1 MAVLSLKVLDRN
13 ENTVCVKSGEDFVDL
28 VCARTYEEGDKIVLE
43 SSEKNIHLHWQVD
56 DALGSSFVYIT
67 DNVTYDIPFGEKRI
81 SYSPDRK
88 SVV

>member
-43 SSEKNIHLHWQVD
+43 SSEK
-56 DALGSSFVYIT
+56 
-67 DNVTYDIPFGEKRI
+67 K
-81 SYSPDRK
+81 YSPSLAGR
-88 SVV
+88 